1 MPNCLNSKGTYKGT
15 EPSPKG
21 RGYCAKGENV
31 GKKMK
36 GLDKNMWIISETKN
50 GQKRWIKYT
59 KKKIDSKKSSKKV
72 SSTKKSSQIKGPKNI
87 VNKTLLKYHKK
98 ALSKKEQKP
107 KYQPITKFI
116 TALYTKTNF
125 DKHIGKVI
133 LVKLP
138 NNVRARYRWITRKN
152 DKGRYYARAP
162 KIGVLI
168 RDLDLKRDSDYNK
181 ETLLPVNATY
191 N

>member
-21 RGYCAKGENV
+21 RGYCAKGEKI

-72 SSTKKSSQIKGPKNI
+72 SSTKKSSHIKGPKNI

-98 ALSKKEQKP
+98 ALSKKS
-107 KYQPITKFI
+107 
-116 TALYTKTNF
+116 NF

-138 NNVRARYRWITRKN
+138 NNVRRRYRWITRKN
-152 DKGRYYARAP
+152 EKGRYYARAP

-168 RDLDLKRDSDYNK
+168 KKLDLKRDSDYGK

>member
-59 KKKIDSKKSSKKV
+59 KKKIDSKKSSKK
-72 SSTKKSSQIKGPKNI
+72 
-87 VNKTLLKYHKK
+87 
-98 ALSKKEQKP
+98 ALSKKKQKS
-107 KYQPITKFI
+107 KYQPITKFV

-133 LVKLP
+133 LVKLH
-138 NNVRARYRWITRKN
+138 NNLRSRYRWITRKN

-168 RDLDLKRDSDYNK
+168 RELDLKRDSDYGK
-181 ETLLPVNATY
+181 ETLLPVNTTHNY
-191 N
+191 

>member
-59 KKKIDSKKSSKKV
+59 KNIDSKKSSKRKNSKKSSKKV

-87 VNKTLLKYHKK
+87 VSKTLLKYHKK
-98 ALSKKEQKP
+98 ALSKKS
-107 KYQPITKFI
+107 
-116 TALYTKTNF
+116 NF

-133 LVKLP
+133 LIKLP
-138 NNVRARYRWITRKN
+138 NNARRRYRWITRKN

-168 RDLDLKRDSDYNK
+168 RELGLKRNSDYGK
-181 ETLLPVNATY
+181 ETLLPINTTY
-191 N
+191 D